1 VFPKAGLRLSEDGGA
16 SAGRAIREL
25 YYARDARALTEAY
38 E

>member
-1 VFPKAGLRLSEDGGA
+1 MFPKAGLWLSEDRGA

-25 YYARDARALTEAY
+25 YYARDARALTGAY